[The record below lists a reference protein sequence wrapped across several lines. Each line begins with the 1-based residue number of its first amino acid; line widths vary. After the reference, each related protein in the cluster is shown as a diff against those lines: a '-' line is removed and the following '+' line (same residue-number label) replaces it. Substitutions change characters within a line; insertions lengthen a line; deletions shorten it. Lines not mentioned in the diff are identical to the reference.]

1 MSQCYNVPNMKQIL
15 LSIFL
20 LIASVAQ
27 SGAIALAEP
36 AVIRPDLAPMVQN
49 YHSYTYVVEE
59 DGSARVWL
67 LMDNV
72 QTREQAQTVRYTLPD
87 NYTGETLVWY
97 RENGCME
104 YRQDNCVYYGNTNW
118 QALEVQAD
126 GRKLEISV
134 PQAKY
139 PGRFG
144 ENNVSLGLMF
154 TIDDATSKNWW
165 GRTVNIRTGST
176 DQYVAN
182 VNVGVYLPQGLYTRD
197 RNQGPDNW
205 AASLSESISI
215 QNSRPNDVDFQ
226 SAQAMM
232 LDRAG
237 SGQVYRYAYN
247 LLPGASYSFSFISS
261 GSLWAL
267 YYAEILVSLLWLVA
281 IAAVVA
287 TLLRL
292 IVGKKPLR
300 WYMAI
305 IGLLVLLSVLL
316 GGLWFTFYTAFGNQY
331 GGGYPMPFM
340 GVTTD
345 MNVNYSDGGVMNSAP
360 AEIMPM
366 EAAVDDGEMIILE
379 Y

>member
-1 MSQCYNVPNMKQIL
+1 MKRIL

-27 SGAIALAEP
+27 GSAIALAEP
-36 AVIRPDLAPMVQN
+36 AVIRPSLAPMVQN

-87 NYTGETLVWY
+87 NYTGETLAWY

-104 YRQDNCVYYGNTNW
+104 YRQDSCVYYGNTNW
-118 QALEVQAD
+118 QPLEVQVV
-126 GRKLEISV
+126 GRELEVSV
-134 PQAKY
+134 PQAQY

-144 ENNVSLGLMF
+144 ENNVSFGLMF
-154 TIDDATSKNWW
+154 NISDATSKNWW
-165 GRTVNIRTGST
+165 GRTVNIRTGSS
-176 DQYVAN
+176 DQHVAN
-182 VNVGVYLPQGLYTRD
+182 VNVGVYLPEGLYTRD
-197 RNQGPDNW
+197 RSQGPRNW

-215 QNSRPNDVDFQ
+215 ANNRPAAGDLT
-226 SAQAMM
+226 SAKAMM

-247 LLPGASYSFSFISS
+247 LLPGASYSFSFMSS

-281 IAAVVA
+281 IAVVIAV
-287 TLLRL
+287 LLRL

-300 WYMAI
+300 WYMAL

-316 GGLWFTFYTAFGNQY
+316 GGLWFTFYTAFGSRY
-331 GGGYPMPFM
+331 DGGYPMPMM
-340 GVTTD
+340 GVAKD
-345 MNVNYSDGGVMNSAP
+345 MGSAP
-360 AEIMPM
+360 AEIMPV
-366 EAAVDDGEMIILE
+366 EAIDGEEEVLLLDE
-379 Y
+379 VSPELTL